1 MFGRLVTNFASCFGL
16 VACFTAFPLLGFLGG
31 SVQPVNWGLGLLA
44 AGFVVFS
51 LLWGPSSRISW
62 GGSSYSVAFIA
73 TIGLLGLRA
82 AFSPVLPAAAQDL
95 VLMSLALA
103 GYLVG
108 RAQDSA
114 QSRALMFGLLVVM
127 VGNVTTSLIQL
138 DRPEWSPIYPGRS
151 ATLPSGFFAHYNHA
165 ANFGLGALGLFFSGV
180 IRAQGKSR
188 IIPGIGVIA
197 SVLTVLLSLSRG
209 GNLSLA
215 CIVVIGFGVFSAKV
229 NHKNTGMLRFWIVV
243 AAVCLLIAPVG
254 KVVVER
260 VAGFRGHLM
269 SDGGFGDGGR
279 FMFYDA
285 ALKLFIEN
293 SLVGGGAGHF
303 GREVYRILP
312 VDSNLGAE
320 PDMVHNEIL
329 QLLCDYGLPCAIMLA
344 VILIVP
350 IARQLHR
357 YLSNL
362 SSGSGV
368 WESLGLVGML
378 LQSNFDFVFH
388 VAPCVFLAGLI
399 LGRISRIRRLTAT
412 TSGWNETHGVS
423 SLMAEKY
430 YQEARLAEQS
440 GKGEESFVNAA
451 RDYARAFLAG
461 RKRAEFRLI
470 VLLLTSRDEWWL
482 RRANDLTLRQKM
494 RDGKGMLELTR
505 QIVEECEKIEEGR
518 SGPLLRRLWK
528 ERVVAPIPWPVRF
541 RNMGVLVVAI
551 TMVAAGIRLT
561 EISLALWNP
570 LYQPE
575 RMSAARR
582 FECLLAIQEATPFLG
597 IERKALGVFIDQLY
611 AFSSLESR
619 EYWASAYYRRILA
632 ATGGVKHD
640 PVVALQLATVAGWT
654 GNERDAMEF
663 YDRAILLQSLHERVF
678 MAHYFK
684 AEYLHDLMLS
694 SDAEGLSERSRQYA
708 VLALEQFQMSLKLS
722 RYGGVH
728 HRRRQ
733 ELMDVCQKACSDGV
747 AGPVRLE

>member
-1 MFGRLVTNFASCFGL
+1 MFGRLVTKLASGFRMVTCFA
-16 VACFTAFPLLGFLGG
+16 VFPLLAFLGG

-44 AGFVVFS
+44 AGLAVFS
-51 LLWGPSSRISW
+51 LLWGASSRISW
-62 GGSSYSVAFIA
+62 GGSFYSAAFIA

-82 AFSPVLPAAAQDL
+82 AFSPVLSAAAQDL
-95 VLMSLALA
+95 ILISLALA

-108 RAQDSA
+108 RAQDPA
-114 QSRALMFGLLVVM
+114 QSRALMFGLLVVV
-127 VGNVTTSLIQL
+127 VGNVATALIQL

-151 ATLPSGFFAHYNHA
+151 ATLPSGFFSHYNHA
-165 ANFGLGALGLFFSGV
+165 ANFGLGALGVFFSGV
-180 IRAQGKSR
+180 VRAQGKSR
-188 IIPGIGVIA
+188 IIPGIGVVA
-197 SVLTVLLSLSRG
+197 SVLSVLLSLSRG

-215 CIVVIGFGVFSAKV
+215 CIAVIGFGVFSAKV
-229 NHKNTGMLRFWIVV
+229 NHKNTGMLRFWIVG
-243 AAVCLLIAPVG
+243 AASCLLIASVG

-260 VAGFRGHLM
+260 VAGFRGNLM
-269 SDGGFGDGGR
+269 SDGAFADGGR
-279 FMFYDA
+279 YMFYDA
-285 ALKLFIEN
+285 AVKLFIEN

-303 GREVYRILP
+303 GRDVYRKLP
-312 VDSNLGAE
+312 IDSGLPAE

-329 QLLCDYGLPCAIMLA
+329 QLLCDYGLPCAIMLS

-357 YLSNL
+357 YLSNR

-399 LGRISRIRRLTAT
+399 LGRISRTRRLIAP
-412 TSGWNETHGVS
+412 TSGWNEAHGVS

-440 GKGEESFVNAA
+440 GNGDESFFNAA
-451 RDYARAFLAG
+451 KDYARAFLAG
-461 RKRAEFRLI
+461 RKRAELRLI

-494 RDGKGMLELTR
+494 RDGKGMLELAR
-505 QIVEECEKIEEGR
+505 QIVEECEKIEESR
-518 SGPLLRRLWK
+518 SGPLVRRLSK
-528 ERVVAPIPWPVRF
+528 ERVVAPIPWAVRF
-541 RNMGVLVVAI
+541 RNMGVLAVAI

-561 EISLALWNP
+561 EISMALWNP

-632 ATGGVKHD
+632 GTGGVKHD

-663 YDRAILLQSLHERVF
+663 HDRAILLQSLHERVF

-708 VLALEQFQMSLKLS
+708 MLALEQFQMSLKLS
-722 RYGGVH
+722 VNGGVH

-733 ELMDVCQKACSDGV
+733 ELMAVCEKACSDGV
-747 AGPVRLE
+747 ARPARLE